1 MSINKYHLNIKN
13 YPQFSLGVDTINC
26 DSITV
31 QNKTLP
37 FPDVNVAQKNRLT
50 ILSSSYPVSNLSDL
64 NFSQSEIGMTTST
77 IYFELLG
84 IDLINQTFDI
94 QLGNFLT
101 HGGRDPSTCVVTGN
115 ISDKNKNVNYLWFPK
130 FITRTAGYVTINFI
144 TNNTQ
149 PGTITDL
156 IGNIIIRY

>member
-37 FPDVNVAQKNRLT
+37 YPDVNVGQKNILSV
-50 ILSSSYPVSNLSDL
+50 LSSSYPVSNLSDL
-64 NFSQSEIGMTTST
+64 NFSQSEIGMTTSV

-94 QLGNFLT
+94 QLGNFLG
-101 HGGRDPSTCVVTGN
+101 HAGRDPSTCVVTGN
-115 ISDKNKNVNYLWFPK
+115 ISDKNKDINYLWFPK
-130 FITRTAGYVTINFI
+130 FITRTASTVSINFI
-144 TNNTQ
+144 TNSTV

-156 IGNIIIRY
+156 IGNLIIRY